1 MNYKQQKSGVNR
13 REFLGALSGGAV
25 APAMLGFGPPARA
38 ASMEDALEKL
48 LKGRHVIR
56 SDRFGRLFPN
66 LPPFATASPA
76 LETALRELGKKGGL
90 MDAADP
96 LEGDPKRPVLLI
108 TEVGQTDAA
117 GVVHPDLSA
126 NNRNNP
132 THTAGTT
139 FLGQFIDHDFT
150 FDLTS
155 RLGIPVAPEASPNT
169 RTPAL
174 DLDSVYGGGPDQNP
188 ELYQRKNH
196 NRHRDRDHD
205 RSHEHHISR
214 KDEVGP
220 KLKIGF
226 GGKFE
231 DLPRMQSKTAILG
244 DPRND
249 ENIMLAGIH
258 AAIIKFHNNVV
269 DLLEKQNR
277 RDSPD
282 EIFRKARRIVTW
294 HYQWIVVHEF
304 LPLVIGPDRV
314 KTLLANP
321 KAAFPSP
328 VPFMPVEFQGAA
340 YRMGHSM
347 VRPSYRAN
355 FNGDPGGSPDTGAP
369 QFFGMI
375 FDPAGEGQA
384 DPVDLR
390 GTGTRAPRRFIGW
403 QTFFDFEVGS
413 SLAPAAKIVRPN
425 KRLDTHL
432 SSALFLLPPATIAG
446 FQPDQPTSLP
456 QRNLLRQVTWGLPSG
471 QAIAAAIGATPL
483 TTADLSDIKGLG
495 QNLDASTPLW
505 FYVLREADKQHD
517 GLMLGDVGSNIVG
530 RVFIGMLQL
539 DRNSFLA
546 NEPNWTP
553 FLPDRN
559 GKVTGDFKMID
570 LLTFA
575 EVVDRGPGSPG
586 GTAASAA

>member
-1 MNYKQQKSGVNR
+1 MRATKQKSGVNR
-13 REFLGALSGGAV
+13 REFLGALSAGAV
-25 APAMLGFGPPARA
+25 APAMLGFGVPARA
-38 ASMEDALEKL
+38 DSLEDALERL

-76 LETALRELGKKGGL
+76 LETALRELGKKGGM
-90 MDAADP
+90 MDAQDP
-96 LEGDPKRPVLLI
+96 LEEGPVRLI
-108 TEVGQTDAA
+108 TEIGQTDAA
-117 GVVHPDLSA
+117 GVVHPNFSA

-155 RLGIPVAPEASPNT
+155 RLAVPVDPEASPNT

-174 DLDSVYGGGPDQNP
+174 DLDSVYGGGPDRSP
-188 ELYQRKNH
+188 ELYQDRRHHRDHKDHKNH
-196 NRHRDRDHD
+196 DR
-205 RSHEHHISR
+205 RHEHHISR

-220 KLKIGF
+220 RLKIGF
-226 GGKFE
+226 GGLFE
-231 DLPRMQSKTAILG
+231 DLPRMASNTAILG

-249 ENIMLAGIH
+249 ENIMLSGLH
-258 AAIIKFHNNVV
+258 AAIILFHNNVV
-269 DLLEKQNR
+269 DLLEKRNR

-304 LPLVIGPDRV
+304 LPLIIGPDRV
-314 KTLLANP
+314 KTLLANR
-321 KAAFPSP
+321 KAVFPSP
-328 VPFMPVEFQGAA
+328 VPFMPVEFQGAS

-355 FNGDPGGSPDTGAP
+355 FNGDPGGNPASGAP

-384 DPVDLR
+384 GPVDLR

-403 QTFFDFEVGS
+403 QTFFDFEAGS
-413 SLAPAAKIVRPN
+413 SVAAAAKIVRPN
-425 KRLDTHL
+425 KRLDTTI
-432 SSALFLLPPATIAG
+432 STALFLLPPATIAG

-456 QRNLLRQVTWGLPSG
+456 QRNLLRQVTWSLPAG
-471 QAIAAAIGATPL
+471 QAIANAIGAAPL
-483 TTADLSDIKGLG
+483 TTGDLSDIQGLG
-495 QNLDASTPLW
+495 LNLASSTPLW
-505 FYVLREADKQHD
+505 FYILREADRQHE

-530 RVFIGMLQL
+530 RVFIGLLQL
-539 DRNSFLA
+539 DRDSFLA

-553 FLPDRN
+553 FLPDRT
-559 GKVTGDFKMID
+559 GKVTGDFKMVD
-570 LLTFA
+570 LLSFA